1 MNNEPSSTDAG
12 YAYKPPFLTF
22 VLIGI
27 NAIIYMMIQYQGG
40 PTYEN
45 LLKYGAKENGLIAEG
60 EIGRLFFPM
69 FLHASPAH
77 ILFNMFALYQFGR
90 VFEVLAGARNLFVTY
105 VLGGLLGNAMSFA
118 LSRSLSVGASSSLF
132 ALLFALYVLERH
144 QQKINLETT
153 GIKTKTSLGPIIVI
167 NAIITFLIPNIDW
180 ASHLGGGI
188 AGGLIGTGLVVKH
201 KLNTRLLSMVK
212 YWRVDPQTLQLRFY
226 QREGFYLALVGIL
239 TLLSLIKMPNVG
251 FADRVFGLG
260 VLEASQSHMQGHA
273 NSELPRFRNSFDDPV
288 SSVNPDILLQQAMSR
303 LSAGHYES
311 ALAMLAVLIRM
322 NEFGLGSPE
331 FASKSTLTLLE
342 QASDAA
348 RAQQPFDAS
357 LVRALTGDETMIAA
371 QPDYCSKA
379 AHYVR
384 GLGFY
389 SLSGLLYQC
398 AFYEDFGSKK
408 HAQAAITDLWL
419 ESRRCEEQVDA
430 PPRDEETNLYQWV
443 RNQRNACVRDLE
455 GFRSHLM
462 ELEEMGR
469 LDKDGAVAEKKSI
482 VK

>member
-27 NAIIYMMIQYQGG
+27 NAIIYMMIQFQGG

-180 ASHLGGGI
+180 ASHLG
-188 AGGLIGTGLVVKH
+188 V
-201 KLNTRLLSMVK
+201 
-212 YWRVDPQTLQLRFY
+212 
-226 QREGFYLALVGIL
+226 
-239 TLLSLIKMPNVG
+239 
-251 FADRVFGLG
+251 
-260 VLEASQSHMQGHA
+260 
-273 NSELPRFRNSFDDPV
+273 
-288 SSVNPDILLQQAMSR
+288 
-303 LSAGHYES
+303 
-311 ALAMLAVLIRM
+311 
-322 NEFGLGSPE
+322 GSPG
-331 FASKSTLTLLE
+331 A
-342 QASDAA
+342 DWHWP
-348 RAQQPFDAS
+348 R
-357 LVRALTGDETMIAA
+357 GET
-371 QPDYCSKA
+371 
-379 AHYVR
+379 
-384 GLGFY
+384 
-389 SLSGLLYQC
+389 
-398 AFYEDFGSKK
+398 
-408 HAQAAITDLWL
+408 
-419 ESRRCEEQVDA
+419 
-430 PPRDEETNLYQWV
+430 
-443 RNQRNACVRDLE
+443 
-455 GFRSHLM
+455 
-462 ELEEMGR
+462 
-469 LDKDGAVAEKKSI
+469 
-482 VK
+482 